1 MNLYK
6 TQVQAFESD
15 RLRVATSPQQSEY
28 SAHEL
33 ARLET
38 LARYQILDT
47 AAEAA
52 YDNLTQLA
60 AQICGTPI
68 ALISLLDHDRQWF
81 KSRVGLTVSETP
93 RVIAFCDH
101 TILQPE
107 PLVVQDALLDERFAT
122 NPLVT
127 GDPNI
132 RFYAG
137 IPLTTPD
144 HYRIGTLCVI
154 DRVSRQL
161 SSEQMQALQVLS
173 HQVVNQLELR
183 RHWAVLKASE
193 RRLQQKV
200 QQETLVRVVTER
212 IRQSLDLDTIL
223 ITTVT
228 EIRQVLQTDRVL
240 LFQLEPDGSGYVVQE
255 SVDTHWQAIL
265 GENLVDPCFQA
276 SYIQKYFEGR
286 VSAVADIN
294 DGSIQPCYAE
304 YLKQFDVRANLVVPI
319 LQRGHL
325 WGLLIAHQCA
335 QPRQWSEDEIQLL
348 KLLADQVAI
357 ALHQASLYQQVQTEL
372 ADRIHTQ
379 AQLREQAMLLDVAT
393 DAIVVRDLNHHIT
406 FWNQGAERLYGWSSE
421 EVSGR
426 SAAEVL
432 YREPSSQL
440 EDIYQIVLS
449 KGEWQGELTQLT
461 KAQQEVIVASR
472 WSLVRHPNGQPKAFL
487 IVNTDITQKTLLEQQ
502 FLRAQRL
509 ESLGA
514 LAGGIAHDLNNVLA
528 PILMAVPLLEMQPES
543 SKRQKWLEMI
553 DASARRGASLVKQV
567 LTFARGTEGERSQ
580 IEMKYLVDE
589 IKQIAEETFPKTIT
603 IMTHIPNNLW
613 TLWGDV
619 TQLHQILMNLCVN
632 ARDAMPNGGILR
644 INGENCQ
651 LEENDDRLQV
661 NVPAGSY
668 IVLTIADTGTGIAA
682 HVLDLIFDPFFTT
695 KELDKGTGLGLSTV
709 MTIINRHGG
718 FMTVSSQVGNGTT
731 FKVYLPASQDD
742 EHQASGISEMA
753 DGSGEWILVADDEE
767 TIREATKTILE
778 AHGYRVLTASNG
790 IEAIALYTQ
799 HQATIQLALVNIMM
813 PAMDGTTAI
822 PALQAINS
830 QLKIVATSGLTT
842 PKDLAAMVIQ
852 VDHFL
857 MKPFT
862 VQELLMSLHQTLH
875 P

>member
-1 MNLYK
+1 VNLYK

-173 HQVVNQLELR
+173 HQVFNQLELR

-265 GENLVDPCFQA
+265 GKNLVDPCFQA

-509 ESLGA
+509 ESIGA

>member
-1 MNLYK
+1 VNLYK

-265 GENLVDPCFQA
+265 GKNLVDPCFQA

-509 ESLGA
+509 ESIGA

>member
-1 MNLYK
+1 VNLYK

-173 HQVVNQLELR
+173 HQVVNQSELR

-265 GENLVDPCFQA
+265 GKNLVDPCFQA

-509 ESLGA
+509 ESIGA

>member
-265 GENLVDPCFQA
+265 GKNLVDPCFQA

-509 ESLGA
+509 ESIGA